1 MPLWFDLLRTPM
13 AAPETRELR
22 RMRRTWQGL
31 CVLLALVAGLFG
43 PFHRLGGRV
52 AIAAT
57 AAILIGTVLYAAL
70 YLARKHRAD
79 SAFIGTAGEE
89 A

>member
-1 MPLWFDLLRTPM
+1 MPLWFELLRTPM

-22 RMRRTWQGL
+22 RMRRTWQRL

-43 PFHRLGGRV
+43 PFHRLGGRA

-57 AAILIGTVLYAAL
+57 AAILIGTALYTAL
-70 YLARKHRAD
+70 YLARKQRAD
-79 SAFIGTAGEE
+79 SAFVSALGEE
-89 A
+89 E